1 MGGDLM
7 NVVIANGQFFGG
19 GLNVAPRAT
28 VMDGL
33 LDGQMFAGPRRNAS
47 AIMTRRLRGTHL
59 THRAVR
65 RRKGVNIRVECPESW
80 PVEADGEVLGTG
92 PVTVRT
98 LHRAMLFKI

>member
-1 MGGDLM
+1 M

-19 GLNVAPRAT
+19 GLKVAPRAT

-80 PVEADGEVLGTG
+80 PVEADSEVLGTG

-98 LHRAMLFKI
+98 PHRAMLFKI